1 MNWFTST
8 VSEAGDFVK
17 GTAEGVYEGAK
28 GTIEGVGTLAKGA
41 YHLATSTKART
52 HAWEAAVND
61 AKAAGDFA
69 KTAAIDPGKAAAEVG
84 SAVSGAWD
92 SVSKAYQQAVAE
104 GHGSE
109 FLGTLFGQGLVL
121 VGTAA
126 IPGGAEAEAVGA
138 IGDAGRI
145 AELAAEA
152 GKASEVA
159 SAAGDAGKIVDV
171 TAAASKAET
180 SEGAA
185 LFEAPRG
192 LGDIEAPRTP
202 GLGEHASMS
211 ELVRGG
217 AVPGTDGVI
226 LSDQVGNPAE
236 LYSDMFKL
244 SQQNGVE
251 YALTREDGNLVL
263 RSGAPNRVS
272 IPADADPVAH
282 THPFDPEVQS
292 PQKMPSRADVNALNR
307 RWSLNPD
314 GARPASDVVWGHE
327 PDHVTRY
334 HATGLDE
341 IPDPTKGGL
350 KPSRRW

>member
-17 GTAEGVYEGAK
+17 GTAE
-28 GTIEGVGTLAKGA
+28 
-41 YHLATSTKART
+41 
-52 HAWEAAVND
+52 
-61 AKAAGDFA
+61 GDFA

-192 LGDIEAPRTP
+192 LGDIEASRTP

-211 ELVRGG
+211 ELVRG
-217 AVPGTDGVI
+217 
-226 LSDQVGNPAE
+226 
-236 LYSDMFKL
+236 
-244 SQQNGVE
+244 
-251 YALTREDGNLVL
+251 
-263 RSGAPNRVS
+263 
-272 IPADADPVAH
+272 
-282 THPFDPEVQS
+282 
-292 PQKMPSRADVNALNR
+292 
-307 RWSLNPD
+307 
-314 GARPASDVVWGHE
+314 
-327 PDHVTRY
+327 
-334 HATGLDE
+334 
-341 IPDPTKGGL
+341 
-350 KPSRRW
+350 